1 MTDARKGEDGVKV
14 ADFNTKNWNMVL
26 ILDSNSKV
34 RTAFVWEYDGTTPG
48 VGDGFDFDWNLDNHG
63 EFVTLYGY
71 QLQPPDYSRGPHPLC
86 GRRPD

>member
-48 VGDGFDFDWNLDNHG
+48 VGDGFDFEVADRM
-63 EFVTLYGY
+63 LY
-71 QLQPPDYSRGPHPLC
+71 QVDKAS
-86 GRRPD
+86 GRKLS